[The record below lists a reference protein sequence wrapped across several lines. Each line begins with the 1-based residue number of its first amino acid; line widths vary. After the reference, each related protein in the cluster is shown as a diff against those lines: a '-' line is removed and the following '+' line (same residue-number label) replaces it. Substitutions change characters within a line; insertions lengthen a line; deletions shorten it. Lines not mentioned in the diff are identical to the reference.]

1 MDKAKTV
8 SLHFTKEVRV
18 DGKPTWSST
27 WHETQVPW
35 STLKSGSNVK
45 PRDHDNFKNSQSLIF
60 NNLLF
65 GRGPHE
71 WEDDTTYMPSTLH
84 LKVHNENGFITPTE
98 GDW

>member
-45 PRDHDNFKNSQSLIF
+45 LRDHDNFKNSQSLIS
-60 NNLLF
+60 
-65 GRGPHE
+65 
-71 WEDDTTYMPSTLH
+71 TTYCLEGAHMNGKMTRPICH
-84 LKVHNENGFITPTE
+84 LRYT
-98 GDW
+98 